1 MVMPGTANPLFAGS
15 IPALASTFFKA
26 YFMIVEE
33 FLDMMLSERGISQ
46 NSYIAYKKDL
56 LDYLSFIATISIEYE
71 DASQADIR
79 FYIQSLSKD
88 GLNPRSIARKISS
101 IKNFYKFLV
110 SENIISS
117 NPLIFINLPK
127 YAKSLPNYLTV
138 EEITK
143 LLESLKIK
151 PSIENIRL
159 NAMISLLYSTGLRV
173 SELVSLKLSDIPINK
188 YTNKIQ
194 NSLTVSGKG
203 SKERIVII
211 NDNAVSS
218 LQEYLKIRDYFIN
231 TKNFKSTQ
239 YLFSSKAKEGYM
251 TRQNFAILLKNVGME
266 VGLDVN
272 RVSPHT
278 LRHSFATHLLS
289 GGADLRVIQKL
300 LGHTDISTTQIY
312 THVNSAELKKV
323 IDRHHPLSKEN
334 KNN

>member
-1 MVMPGTANPLFAGS
+1 
-15 IPALASTFFKA
+15 
-26 YFMIVEE
+26 MIVEE

-46 NSYIAYKKDL
+46 NSYLAYKKDL
-56 LDYLSFIATISIEYE
+56 LDYIAFINNISIEYE
-71 DASQADIR
+71 NVSQADIR
-79 FYIQSLSKD
+79 SYIQNLSKNA
-88 GLNPRSIARKISS
+88 LNPRSIARKISS

-127 YAKSLPNYLTV
+127 YAKKLPNYLTID
-138 EEITK
+138 EITK
-143 LLESLKIK
+143 LIEIFKIK
-151 PSIENIRL
+151 PSLETIRL
-159 NAMISLLYSTGLRV
+159 KAMINLLYSTGLRV

-203 SKERIVII
+203 QKERIVII
-211 NDNAVSS
+211 NENAVDS

-231 TKNFKSTQ
+231 TMNFKSTQ
-239 YLFSSKAKEGYM
+239 HLFSSKSSEGHM
-251 TRQNFAILLKNVGME
+251 TRQNFAILLKNAAME
-266 VGLDVN
+266 AGLDID

-312 THVNSAELKKV
+312 THVNSSELKKV
-323 IDRHHPLSKEN
+323 IDKYHPLSK
-334 KNN
+334 KK